1 MQHSSPHT
9 TWNPEH
15 NRPSGLTAVKHESS
29 LSYVVNTVQAT
40 WKPLNVMVRFPLEE
54 EACHVSRKEPSL
66 NGDKTEEKASTST
79 SLDDDTEANDKEGI
93 LKEGLRACS
102 SRVFTKLEQ
111 EEQKHENNKE
121 DSATEEVGDD
131 NKCNAEMLSESES
144 EYLDENK
151 LESSMWNSTYGDLT
165 GYETDIIEINDD
177 NYIYLDDVVTEY
189 DFTEYEP
196 ASPTSSEPYSESDSE
211 PCFQQYRG
219 TLPCSTYETSDDDD
233 DDDID
238 KWSCSRCTF
247 VNEAVA
253 YRCAMCW
260 KKQPQR
266 THLPKTL
273 QKKLNF
279 CSQDSGIGSS
289 QSDDL
294 KPIKN
299 CVVCLTKPVSTSLV
313 HNGTA
318 HLVCCYKCARKL
330 LKRRKPCPICRR
342 PIQQAVL
349 TFTS

>member
-1 MQHSSPHT
+1 MQHILPHA

-15 NRPSGLTAVKHESS
+15 NRPSALPAVKHGSS
-29 LSYVVNTVQAT
+29 LSPVANTVQAT
-40 WKPLNVMVRFPLEE
+40 WKPLNVMVRFPLEGE
-54 EACHVSRKEPSL
+54 VHVSREEPSL
-66 NGDKTEEKASTST
+66 NGGKAEEKASTST
-79 SLDDDTEANDKEGI
+79 SLDDNTEAHDKD
-93 LKEGLRACS
+93 GLRACS
-102 SRVFTKLEQ
+102 ARVFTEQ
-111 EEQKHENNKE
+111 EQEHENNKE
-121 DSATEEVGDD
+121 DSTTEEVGDD
-131 NKCNAEMLSESES
+131 DKCNAEMLSESES
-144 EYLDENK
+144 DYFDENK
-151 LESSMWNSTYGDLT
+151 RESSTWNSTYGDLT

-196 ASPTSSEPYSESDSE
+196 ASPTSSEPYSESDSQL
-211 PCFQQYRG
+211 CFQPCRR
-219 TLPCSTYETSDDDD
+219 TLPRSTYETSDDDSDDDD

-238 KWSCSRCTF
+238 KWSCSGCTF

-266 THLPKTL
+266 TRLPKTL

-279 CSQDSGIGSS
+279 FPQDSGIGSS

-299 CVVCLTKPVSTSLV
+299 CVVCLTKSVSTSLV
-313 HNGTA
+313 HDGTA
-318 HLVCCYKCARKL
+318 HLVCCYTCARKL
-330 LKRRKPCPICRR
+330 LKRSKPCPICRR
-342 PIQQAVL
+342 RIQQAVL